1 VITPDFDNHIVTPV
15 IYVSARADGTMGNV
29 VGFKLGMTLKRQ
41 RAGKLISGSDINAFA
56 TKTLVLAIAIFALPT
71 VPAISQETSRL
82 PRSSPDA
89 ARAVVAVSTPING
102 PSALAV
108 DNGGHLFVIEMEEG
122 RVLQIDLGSGAI
134 LPVAGQSHEQRC
146 SDAKQGP
153 AVDACLEYPVSLALD
168 SSGNLFIAE
177 MRGRVRKVDF
187 TTGAITTVAGGGQN
201 KTLEGAAALSAHF
214 GDIDGIAIDAQDNL
228 FIASPELEEIF
239 KVDSVSGTVSR
250 FAGNGTRGHG
260 GDGGLAIDA
269 SFDFGSTISLD
280 AEGNLLIGDFG
291 NCRIRRVDHVT
302 TIVTTIAVTRQLAPG
317 WLVRC

>member
-1 VITPDFDNHIVTPV
+1 
-15 IYVSARADGTMGNV
+15 
-29 VGFKLGMTLKRQ
+29 
-41 RAGKLISGSDINAFA
+41 
-56 TKTLVLAIAIFALPT
+56 
-71 VPAISQETSRL
+71 
-82 PRSSPDA
+82 
-89 ARAVVAVSTPING
+89 
-102 PSALAV
+102 
-108 DNGGHLFVIEMEEG
+108 
-122 RVLQIDLGSGAI
+122 
-134 LPVAGQSHEQRC
+134 
-146 SDAKQGP
+146 
-153 AVDACLEYPVSLALD
+153 
-168 SSGNLFIAE
+168 
-177 MRGRVRKVDF
+177 
-187 TTGAITTVAGGGQN
+187 
-201 KTLEGAAALSAHF
+201 
-214 GDIDGIAIDAQDNL
+214 L